1 MLWIFST
8 LVALIAWALWFVLR
22 LALYPDLGIW
32 IPVAGTVGVAL
43 FLVVFFVVR
52 RIRAGRAAK
61 ALEQAIAQQGAQQAL
76 NARPERR
83 AEIQELQKQVL
94 SGIGAL
100 KSSRLGGN
108 ARGAAALYQL
118 PWYVIIGPPGAGKTT
133 ALKHSGMVF
142 PFSNPSSGG
151 GVRGVGGT
159 RNCDW
164 WFTNEA
170 ILLDT
175 AGRYSTEQDDHSE
188 WIAFLQMLK
197 RYRARRPINGILIAI
212 SITDLIDANEQQI
225 EAMGKKLRAR
235 VDEVM
240 TQLHMVVPVYLLF
253 TKVDLVAGFNEFF
266 NDLRKSDRSQAWGAT
281 LRLDAPKTEPGK
293 MFDAEFDILVKQL
306 HGRALKRLAGERIR
320 ESREKIYQF
329 PLEFTG
335 LKRNLSDLVA
345 TMFMVNA
352 FQGTPIFRGFY
363 FTSGTQEGRPLD
375 RVLGRMGQAMGIRP
389 PEATVQ
395 APLESKSYFLYDVF
409 MNVVFP
415 DGDLAAR
422 SAGEIRRQALMRVA
436 VSAAALLLGVIV
448 AIPGVV
454 SFFNNRTFLLETEER
469 AKAASAVVW
478 NDGKPAGGKL
488 EALQPLLERLQEIDG
503 YRDEGVPFKMGW
515 FMYRGE
521 DVYRSTVAVYVAS
534 LQQGFGVPAR
544 SRLEERL
551 KIAKG
556 DPYLRERLDLKTY
569 LMLGGE
575 HLCLPPG
582 PASVTEPDC
591 KLGGKPGY
599 IDWAAVEWATGR
611 YVSIWAEALRSTSNM
626 GESELKKLLAPHVR
640 YYFTLVAKGQVT
652 PLPTSP
658 ELVERVRKVLLA
670 VPVRR
675 RYYDIF
681 VNSIVDDKY
690 DESGD
695 ATRANRK
702 YPPLTLADLFVD
714 RPDVLKVLSSK
725 KLKDTKIWAEIE
737 GPYTEK
743 GHYMVAQ
750 NIAEGATYLEREGW
764 VVPLTNEEKGDR
776 VAANIKNLASD
787 YEEKYKQTWTDWLK
801 DITVQQP
808 ATVKQAIELYKTLTT
823 PDWPYLRILRAVEDH
838 TQWKRGSAVL
848 NEGAAAKLASQ
859 KISTKAS
866 QLTGFRLNIDVRKI
880 GDRVSEVPDTFKR
893 LIEFGVPPDK
903 AGTSAPITDTP
914 LQKYTNVLEGL
925 RNEMQKV
932 EDATP
937 NVDARVLQ
945 ERIVD
950 AYKQTDAE
958 IQPFDDKAKEVLT
971 PWLLTPYR
979 LNGVIIPAQSRF
991 AVFNKKR

>member
-1 MLWIFST
+1 VLWILST

-32 IPVAGTVGVAL
+32 IPVVATVGVAV
-43 FLVVFFVVR
+43 FLVVFFIVR

-94 SGIGAL
+94 SGISAL

-133 ALKHSGMVF
+133 ALKHSGLVF
-142 PFSNPSSGG
+142 PYANPSSGG

-175 AGRYSTEQDDHSE
+175 AGRYSTEQDDHQE

-197 RYRARRPINGILIAI
+197 RYRARRPINGILIAV

-266 NDLRKSDRSQAWGAT
+266 NDLRKSDRAQAWGAT
-281 LRLDAPKTEPGK
+281 FRLDAPKTEPGK
-293 MFDAEFDILVKQL
+293 LFDAEFDILVKQL
-306 HGRALKRLAGERIR
+306 HGRALKRLATERIR

-335 LKRNLSDLVA
+335 LKRNLSDLVS

-389 PEATVQ
+389 PEAAVQ

-422 SAGEIRRQALMRVA
+422 SASEIRRQALMRVA

-454 SFFNNRTFLLETEER
+454 SFFNNRNFLLETEER
-469 AKAASAVVW
+469 AKAAAAVTW

-488 EALQPLLERLQEIDG
+488 EALQPLLERLQEIDA
-503 YRDEGVPFKMGW
+503 YRENGVPFKMSW

-544 SRLEERL
+544 TRLEERL
-551 KIAKG
+551 KVAKG
-556 DPYLRERLDLKTY
+556 DPYIRERTDLKTY
-569 LMLGGE
+569 LMLSDIE
-575 HLCLPPG
+575 HLD
-582 PASVTEPDC
+582 VD
-591 KLGGKPGY
+591 
-599 IDWAAVEWATGR
+599 WATGR
-611 YVSIWAEALRSTSNM
+611 FVALWAESLRSTSNM
-626 GESELKKLLAPHVR
+626 GESELKKLLTPHVR
-640 YYFTLVAKGQVT
+640 HYFTLLKAKKVT

-658 ELVERVRKVLLA
+658 ELVERVRKVLLS

-675 RYYDIF
+675 RYYDLF
-681 VNSIVDDKY
+681 VNVIIDEKY
-690 DESGD
+690 DEAGD
-695 ATRANRK
+695 ATRANKK

-714 RPDVLKVLSSK
+714 RPDVLKVLTSK
-725 KLKDTKIWAEIE
+725 KLKDTKIWAEVE

-743 GHYMVAQ
+743 GHFVVAS
-750 NIAEGATYLEREGW
+750 NIADAVKYLEDEGW
-764 VVPLTNEEKGDR
+764 VVPLTPEEKGDR

-787 YEEKYKQTWTDWLK
+787 YEEKYKQVWTDWLK
-801 DITVQQP
+801 DITVSQP
-808 ATVKQAIELYKTLTT
+808 ATVKQAIELYKVLTT

-838 TQWKRGSAVL
+838 TQWKRGSSVV
-848 NEGAAAKLASQ
+848 NEGAAAKLANQQLSQ
-859 KISTKAS
+859 KAT
-866 QLTGFRLNIDVRKI
+866 QMTGFRLNIDVRKI

-893 LIEFGVPPDK
+893 LIEFGVPQEK
-903 AGTSAPITDTP
+903 AGGTNAPITNTP

-958 IQPFDDKAKEVLT
+958 VQPFDDKAKEVLS

-979 LNGVIIPAQSRF
+979 LNGVLIPAQSRF
-991 AVFNKKR
+991 AVFNKKPLGR

>member
-1 MLWIFST
+1 MFWILSS
-8 LVALIAWALWFVLR
+8 LVVLIAWALWFVLR
-22 LALYPDLGIW
+22 LALYPDLGMW
-32 IPVAGTVGVAL
+32 IPIAATVAVGV
-43 FLVVFFVVR
+43 FLVVFFIVR
-52 RIRAGRAAK
+52 RIRAGRAAH

-94 SGIGAL
+94 TGIQAL
-100 KSSRLGGN
+100 KSSRLGKN
-108 ARGAAALYQL
+108 ASGAAALYQL

-133 ALKHSGMVF
+133 ALKHSGLVF
-142 PFSNPSSGG
+142 PYANPSSGG

-175 AGRYSTEQDDHSE
+175 AGRYSTEQDDHQE

-197 RYRARRPINGILIAI
+197 RYRTRRPINGILVAI
-212 SITDLIDANEQQI
+212 SVTDIIDATDQQV

-240 TQLHMVVPVYLLF
+240 TQLHMIVPVYLLF
-253 TKVDLVAGFNEFF
+253 TKIDLVAGFNEFF
-266 NDLRKSDRSQAWGAT
+266 NDLRKSDRAQPWGAT
-281 LRLDAPKTEPGK
+281 FRLDAPKTEPGK
-293 MFDAEFDILVKQL
+293 LFDAEFDILVTQL
-306 HGRALKRLAGERIR
+306 HGRALKRLASERIR
-320 ESREKIYQF
+320 ESREKIFQF

-335 LKRNLSDLVA
+335 LKRNVSDLVA

-375 RVLGRMGQAMGIRP
+375 RVLARMGAAMGVRP
-389 PEATVQ
+389 PEAAVQ

-409 MNVVFP
+409 MSVVFP

-422 SAGEIRRQALMRVA
+422 SAGELKRQALMRVA

-454 SFFNNRTFLLETEER
+454 SFFNNRTFLMETEDR

-488 EALQPLLERLQEIDG
+488 EALAPLLERLQEIDAF
-503 YRDEGVPFKMGW
+503 RDDGVPVKMGW

-521 DVYRSTVAVYVAS
+521 DVYRPAVAVYVAN
-534 LQQGFGVPAR
+534 LQQGFGVACR
-544 SRLEERL
+544 TKLEERL
-551 KIAKG
+551 KVAKG
-556 DPYLRERLDLKTY
+556 DPYLSERLDLKTY
-569 LMLGGE
+569 LMLGDVS
-575 HLCLPPG
+575 HL
-582 PASVTEPDC
+582 D
-591 KLGGKPGY
+591 
-599 IDWAAVEWATGR
+599 VEWATGR
-611 YVSIWAEALRSTSNM
+611 FVSLWAEILRPSSNVA
-626 GESELKKLLAPHVR
+626 ESELKKLLAPHVR
-640 YYFTLVAKGQVT
+640 YYFTLLKAKKVT
-652 PLPTSP
+652 PLSTNQ
-658 ELVERVRKVLLA
+658 ELIDRVRKVLLA

-675 RYYDIF
+675 RYYDMF
-681 VNSIVDDKY
+681 VNVIVDDKY
-690 DESGD
+690 DEAGD

-702 YPPLTLADLFVD
+702 YPSLTLGDLFVD
-714 RPDVLKVLSSK
+714 RPDVLKVLTSK
-725 KLKDTKIWAEIE
+725 KLKDEKKWAEIE

-743 GHYMVAQ
+743 GHYMVAH
-750 NIAEGATYLEREGW
+750 NIAEGATYLQREGW
-764 VVPLTNEEKGDR
+764 VVPLTPEEMGDR

-808 ATVKQAIELYKTLTT
+808 ATVTQALELYKVLTT

-838 TQWKRGSAVL
+838 TQWKHGSAVL
-848 NEGAAAKLASQ
+848 NNKAASALANQKLSEQA
-859 KISTKAS
+859 TMA
-866 QLTGFRLNIDVRKI
+866 TGLRLNIDVRKI
-880 GDRVSEVPDTFKR
+880 GDRVSQVPDLFKR
-893 LIEFGVPPDK
+893 LIEFGVPPDRSG
-903 AGTSAPITDTP
+903 AANAPLTETP

-925 RNEMQKV
+925 RSKMQKA
-932 EDATP
+932 EDSTP
-937 NVDARVLQ
+937 NVNARLLA
-945 ERIVD
+945 EPIVD
-950 AYKQTDAE
+950 AFKQTEAE
-958 IQPFDDKAKEVLT
+958 LQPFDDKAKDVLT

-979 LNGVIIPAQSRF
+979 LTGVPIPVQSRF
-991 AVFNKKR
+991 SAFNKRKY

>member
-1 MLWIFST
+1 VLWILSA
-8 LVALIAWALWFVLR
+8 LIALIAWALWFVLR
-22 LALYPDLGIW
+22 LALYPELGLW
-32 IPVAGTVGVAL
+32 IPATATAVVGVV
-43 FLVVFFVVR
+43 LVILIVFR
-52 RIRAGRAAK
+52 KIRAARAAK
-61 ALEQAIAQQGAQQAL
+61 ALEQAIAQQGAQQAM

-83 AEIQELQKQVL
+83 AEIQELQKQVHA
-94 SGIGAL
+94 GIQAL

-133 ALKHSGMVF
+133 ALKHSGLVF
-142 PFSNPSSGG
+142 PYANPSSGG

-175 AGRYSTEQDDHSE
+175 AGRYSTEQDDHQE

-197 RYRARRPINGILIAI
+197 RYRTRRPINGILIAI
-212 SITDLIDANEQQI
+212 SITDVIDANEQQI

-266 NDLRKSDRSQAWGAT
+266 NDLRKSDRAQAWGAT
-281 LRLDAPKTEPGK
+281 FKLDMPKNEPGK
-293 MFDAEFDILVKQL
+293 LFDGEFDILVKQL
-306 HGRALKRLAGERIR
+306 HGRALKRLATERIR
-320 ESREKIYQF
+320 ESREKIFQF

-345 TMFMVNA
+345 SMFMVNA

-375 RVLGRMGQAMGIRP
+375 RVLARMGQAMGVRP
-389 PEATVQ
+389 PETAVQ

-436 VSAAALLLGVIV
+436 VSGAALLLGVIV

-454 SFFNNRTFLLETEER
+454 SFFNNRTFLAETEER
-469 AKAASAVVW
+469 AKAASAVAW

-488 EALQPLLERLQEIDG
+488 EAMTPLLERLQEIDG
-503 YRDEGVPFKMGW
+503 FRDGGVPFKMGW

-521 DVYRSTVAVYVAS
+521 DVYRPTVAVYVAS
-534 LQQGFGVPAR
+534 LQQGFVVPCRAK
-544 SRLEERL
+544 LEERL
-551 KIAKG
+551 KVAKG

-569 LMLGGE
+569 LMLSDID
-575 HLCLPPG
+575 HLD
-582 PASVTEPDC
+582 V
-591 KLGGKPGY
+591 
-599 IDWAAVEWATGR
+599 DWAAGR
-611 YVSIWAEALRSTSNM
+611 YVSLWAEILRPTSNI
-626 GESELKKLLAPHVR
+626 GETELKKMLAPHVK
-640 YYFTLVAKGQVT
+640 YYFTLLKAKKVT
-652 PLPTSP
+652 PLATSQ
-658 ELVERVRKVLLA
+658 ELVDRVRKVLLA

-681 VNSIVDDKY
+681 VNVIVDEKY
-690 DESGD
+690 DEAGD

-702 YPPLTLADLFVD
+702 YPSLTLGDLFVD
-714 RPDVLKVLSSK
+714 RPDVLKVLTSK
-725 KLKDTKIWAEIE
+725 KLKDEKKWAEIE

-764 VVPLTNEEKGDR
+764 VVPLTPEEKGDR

-787 YEEKYKQTWTDWLK
+787 YEEKYKQVWTDWLK
-801 DITVQQP
+801 DVTVEQP
-808 ATVKQAIELYKTLTT
+808 ATVKQAIELYKILTT

-838 TQWKRGSAVL
+838 TQWKRGSAVM
-848 NEGAAAKLASQ
+848 NNDAATALANQKLSERA
-859 KISTKAS
+859 TMA
-866 QLTGFRLNIDVRKI
+866 TGLRLNIDVRKI
-880 GDRVSEVPDTFKR
+880 GDRVSQVPDTFKR
-893 LIEFGVPPDK
+893 LIEFGIPPEK
-903 AGTSAPITDTP
+903 SGGSNAPLTDTP

-925 RNEMQKV
+925 RSEMQKT
-932 EDATP
+932 EDSTP
-937 NVDARVLQ
+937 NVDARVLS
-945 ERIVD
+945 ERILD

-958 IQPFDDKAKEVLT
+958 IQPFDDKAKDVLT
-971 PWLLTPYR
+971 PWLLTPFR
-979 LNGVIIPAQSRF
+979 LTGVNIPVQSRF
-991 AVFNKKR
+991 AVFNRKR